1 MDGAPQTT
9 TTARKRPLPYLEA
22 QFCKGC
28 GRCIGSC
35 PKHCITYD
43 DHVDPRTGLTPVVLD
58 LHDCNGCALCMDA
71 CPEPYGLRP
80 ESPVLSQAAA
90 PPLAAPSP
98 PAVEA
103 PTPSAE
109 IGVEGR
115 THLAPAV
122 EIADECLP
130 LAPRE
135 PLTVKGNHAAA
146 IGALLAGCRQFY
158 GYPITPSTEGT
169 ELMARLLPDL
179 GGVFVQAVSEVA
191 TIAHLYGAG
200 GAGVKAMTFTSSP
213 GFSLMLEGISYLIG
227 AELPSV
233 VVNVMRGGP
242 GLGNI
247 APEQSDIK
255 LVCRGLGHGHT
266 HAIVLAPASPQE
278 MLDLTMLAFE
288 LTLKYRNPVILLA
301 DGYLGQMTG
310 KIDLPPYYV
319 KPGVPAW
326 AVTGDRAH
334 RRNLI
339 SSIHLSEV
347 DLEAHNHHL
356 VEKYAAMERDE
367 ARAERYR
374 THDADVLL
382 IACNTPARMA
392 KGAVEALRAQGVRA
406 GLFRPVTLWPFPI
419 RPLLPVLE
427 HVRRIVVVEA
437 SAGQLEDE
445 LRLAL
450 SHAGVAPPLIE
461 SVRRLGG
468 VLPSTE
474 AIVDAVLAREFPGQG
489 GRGMEVAS

>member
-35 PKHCITYD
+35 PKHCITFD
-43 DHVDPRTGLTPVVLD
+43 DQVDPRTGLIPVVID
-58 LHDCNGCALCMDA
+58 HHDCNGCALCIDA

-80 ESPVLSQAAA
+80 EVQEASPLVTDLPQPA
-90 PPLAAPSP
+90 PPPVPAA
-98 PAVEA
+98 
-103 PTPSAE
+103 TPSAG

-115 THLAPAV
+115 PELPVAV
-122 EIADECLP
+122 EIEDEYLP
-130 LAPRE
+130 LAPRQ

-179 GGVFVQAVSEVA
+179 GGAFVQAVSEVA
-191 TIAHLYGAG
+191 TVAHLYGAG

-213 GFSLMLEGISYLIG
+213 GFSLMLEGVSYMIG

-233 VVNVMRGGP
+233 IVNVMRGGP

-278 MLDLTMLAFE
+278 MLDLTMLSFE
-288 LTLKYRNPVILLA
+288 LALKYRNPVILLA

-356 VEKYAAMERDE
+356 LAKYAEIERDQ

-374 THDADVLL
+374 TQDADVLL
-382 IACNTPARMA
+382 VACNTPARMA
-392 KGAVEALRAQGVRA
+392 KGAVETLRSRGIRA

-419 RPLLPVLE
+419 RPLLPVVE
-427 HVRRIVVVEA
+427 QVQRIVVVEA

-450 SHAGVAPPLIE
+450 SHAGVAPPRIE

-474 AIVDAVLAREFPGQG
+474 EIVRAVESPGKDARE
-489 GRGMEVAS
+489 MEVAS